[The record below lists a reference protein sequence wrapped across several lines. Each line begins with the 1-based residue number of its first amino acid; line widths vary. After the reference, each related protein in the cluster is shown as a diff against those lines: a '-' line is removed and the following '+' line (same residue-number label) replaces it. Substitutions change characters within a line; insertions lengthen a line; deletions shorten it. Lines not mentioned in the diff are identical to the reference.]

1 MQYIRGILE
10 VYLSSVI
17 ADTVY
22 SEYTGSILLYQN
34 VL

>member
-17 ADTVY
+17 ADTLY
-22 SEYTGSILLYQN
+22 SEYIGSILYQN
-34 VL
+34 FL